1 MENQNVWPNK
11 MLFLT
16 QTGKRA
22 RTNKGILSV
31 LLKGRKKI
39 QFKAPEAQRLCEKH
53 ARKTV
58 NRPTAGMYGEP
69 GREGSWELSRY
80 FATASRKQDMGH
92 STADRHS
99 TGPCQVLIPG
109 RLPKQILTGGE
120 LRQFR
125 VAPAPLALLKLL
137 RLPRSHR

>member
-1 MENQNVWPNK
+1 MWPNK
-11 MLFLT
+11 MLLLT
-16 QTGKRA
+16 QMGKKA
-22 RTNKGILSV
+22 RTNKGTLPV
-31 LLKGRKKI
+31 LPKGRNKI
-39 QFKAPEAQRLCEKH
+39 QFKAPEAQRLCERH

-58 NRPTAGMYGEP
+58 NRPTAGTYREP
-69 GREGSWELSRY
+69 GREGSWELSPH
-80 FATASRKQDMGH
+80 FATASREQDMGH
-92 STADRHS
+92 SIADRHS

-109 RLPKQILTGGE
+109 RLPKQILTGGG

>member
-16 QTGKRA
+16 QMGKRA
-22 RTNKGILSV
+22 RTNKGILPV

-58 NRPTAGMYGEP
+58 NRPAAGMYGEP
-69 GREGSWELSRY
+69 GREGSWELSSY
-80 FATASRKQDMGH
+80 FATASREQDMGH

-99 TGPCQVLIPG
+99 TGHSTAHSTANSRQTAQADTYWG
-109 RLPKQILTGGE
+109 RIKA
-120 LRQFR
+120 
-125 VAPAPLALLKLL
+125 V
-137 RLPRSHR
+137 